1 MVQQPDGRDKIWRGD
16 VGFMKGEKR
25 VLREIRGEDKRK
37 SGARGGGVGLGI
49 GGMLIELSGQVIAGA
64 IHVF

>member
-1 MVQQPDGRDKIWRGD
+1 
-16 VGFMKGEKR
+16 MKGEKR

>member
-1 MVQQPDGRDKIWRGD
+1 
-16 VGFMKGEKR
+16 MKGEKR
-25 VLREIRGEDKRK
+25 VLREIRGEDRRK
-37 SGARGGGVGLGI
+37 SGARGGGGVGLGI